1 VENLNE
7 ALIEGKIEE
16 DTYYYDKNADEVLFI
31 YKLNSPEE
39 EYGVAVNS
47 DGEARIIS
55 CEDVLAVS
63 KIVADENFA
72 FPQIISKN
80 GKIYYF
86 ENEESAGEEITSD
99 NVGKYL
105 GMKVA
110 PTSYSTA
117 LEISYEGLVGIEI
130 GTKFE
135 TVDVIYRLFYI
146 DFAGD
151 YGTENT
157 IYLKADYVESTALTI
172 SETYNPDNVQKFNL
186 GYTTTNTSQAK
197 NTGVSWLLDS
207 LNWTNY
213 LDTEKG
219 ATAAYGAPSLEMW
232 IRSYNQFL
240 NVHSGLYNA
249 NSEVAKTLAYKFDT
263 SGYYV
268 GVKEGVDETG
278 IDTSITSYWTGNY
291 ALINK
296 SNNSG
301 ETSQV
306 QAQIGMYNPGSGWY
320 WLASPSASD
329 KWNVLAVSGG
339 DSFVTDADSFVTDD
353 LYDSIYGVSALVSLQ
368 SEITLELEKE

>member
-207 LNWTNY
+207 SKSNWIKY
-213 LDTEKG
+213 LDTTKG

-232 IRSYNQFL
+232 VRSYNKFL
-240 NVHSGLYNA
+240 NAHSGLYNA
-249 NSEVAKTLAYKFDT
+249 NSEVAKTLAYNFNT
-263 SGYYV
+263 SGYYI
-268 GVKEGVDETG
+268 GVKEGVAATG
-278 IDTSITSYWTGNY
+278 IDTSITSGWTGDY

-306 QAQIGMYNPGSGWY
+306 RAQIGMYNPGSGCY
-320 WLASPSASD
+320 WLASPSAAYTD
-329 KWNVLAVSGG
+329 CVMYVSGTNSHVSN
-339 DSFVTDADSFVTDD
+339 DPYYTT
-353 LYDSIYGVSALVSLQ
+353 YWVSALVSLQ
-368 SEITLELEKE
+368 SEITLELVNE